1 MTPFLRFGGL
11 APMRSPSVVWP
22 RGLNPG
28 ALAVLVCSLLVW
40 SLLVLAGCDSGGSPG
55 QTSSASVTASAGP
68 SESATLSATPTP
80 TATPSGAY
88 KPADASG
95 PAQNV
100 PVPVLPEVAK
110 TRTKEGL
117 EAFTR
122 YWYETLSYAYETGD
136 QVPLSSVTANGCAT
150 CEAARNVI
158 SNWYSDGRWLEGGKI
173 STPAVET
180 SFMQAPDGTYQVV
193 VQVQQSDLRAYKE
206 DGTSSDSVVP
216 ATDAAQIFLVM
227 YSTLGWTLHDVQRLN
242 G

>member
-1 MTPFLRFGGL
+1 
-11 APMRSPSVVWP
+11 MRSPSVVWP

-136 QVPLSSVTANGCAT
+136 LTFYDGVAPTTCVACEQVREVI
-150 CEAARNVI
+150 RN
-158 SNWYSDGRWLEGGKI
+158 WHAEGRWLVGGGI
-173 STPAVET
+173 TTPTVET
-180 SFMQAPDGTYQVV
+180 NFISGADGKYKVAVQVRQDPLAYMRADGTIARTDEQV
-193 VQVQQSDLRAYKE
+193 SDRGNLLLVSNSA
-206 DGTSSDSVVP
+206 GQWSVDEIGSIV
-216 ATDAAQIFLVM
+216 
-227 YSTLGWTLHDVQRLN
+227 G
-242 G
+242 

>member
-1 MTPFLRFGGL
+1 
-11 APMRSPSVVWP
+11 MRSPSVVWP

-28 ALAVLVCSLLVW
+28 ALTVLVCSLLVW

-122 YWYETLSYAYETGD
+122 YWFELLSYGYETGD
-136 QVPLSSVTANGCAT
+136 VAEISVLTNPVCAMCQQAKQVQQGWN
-150 CEAARNVI
+150 
-158 SNWYSDGRWLEGGKI
+158 SDGRWLAGGRI
-173 STPAVET
+173 TTPVVNTTYRESNGVYQVAVQVSQERLSYFNADGTLDSEDPKPADSGTLVLALFRDGAWFVDAVE
-180 SFMQAPDGTYQVV
+180 PIVG
-193 VQVQQSDLRAYKE
+193 
-206 DGTSSDSVVP
+206 
-216 ATDAAQIFLVM
+216 
-227 YSTLGWTLHDVQRLN
+227 
-242 G
+242 

>member
-1 MTPFLRFGGL
+1 
-11 APMRSPSVVWP
+11 MRSPSVVWP

-136 QVPLSSVTANGCAT
+136 TA
-150 CEAARNVI
+150 ELMAASGESCLFCQGLIEGVSASWRDERWI
-158 SNWYSDGRWLEGGKI
+158 SGGKI
-173 STPAVET
+173 ETPAITATLETDSTGYAIVQVIQQEIQIHKPDGGLYQVPTPSTNSGSRVST
-180 SFMQAPDGTYQVV
+180 SFVN
-193 VQVQQSDLRAYKE
+193 SE
-206 DGTSSDSVVP
+206 
-216 ATDAAQIFLVM
+216 
-227 YSTLGWTLHDVQRLN
+227 WTVAELSLIK
-242 G
+242 